1 MRESMREKFSRMMI
15 GRNGPDQLARAAS
28 MAALVLVALNLFFRS
43 SLLWLLGL
51 LLLAYSYFRVFSRN
65 VYRRQEENGRFLQLF
80 YRGQQRAYGLR
91 DRWQQR
97 REFTFFKCPECRAT
111 LRVPKGKGR
120 IRVTC
125 RKCGNTFER
134 KT

>member
-1 MRESMREKFSRMMI
+1 MREKFSRLMI

-51 LLLAYSYFRVFSRN
+51 LLLVYSYFRVFSRN